1 MSWYSGSLGEW
12 IGTVGTDIL
21 GVPVGVLVLGGGG
34 VVRLVVG
41 GVVRLVVGG
50 VVRLCGVLTMGDKLR
65 KNLLFLSVSLPV
77 PSTLTLY

>member
-1 MSWYSGSLGEW
+1 MR
-12 IGTVGTDIL
+12 TDTL

-34 VVRLVVG
+34 VVRLVGV
-41 GVVRLVVGG
+41 GVVRVG
-50 VVRLCGVLTMGDKLR
+50 GVLTMGDKLR

>member
-1 MSWYSGSLGEW
+1 MYWYSGSMGEW
-12 IGTVGTDIL
+12 TGTSGTDTL

-34 VVRLVVG
+34 VVRLVGG
-41 GVVRLVVGG
+41 GVVRLVG
-50 VVRLCGVLTMGDKLR
+50 GVLTMGDKLR

>member
-1 MSWYSGSLGEW
+1 M
-12 IGTVGTDIL
+12 GTDIL
-21 GVPVGVLVLGGGG
+21 GVPVGVLVLGCKG

-41 GVVRLVVGG
+41 GVVKLEVGG
-50 VVRLCGVLTMGDKLR
+50 VLTIGEKLR

>member
-34 VVRLVVG
+34 VVRLLVG
-41 GVVRLVVGG
+41 GVVRLVVG
-50 VVRLCGVLTMGDKLR
+50 GVLTMGDKLR